1 MGDDQPK
8 APEVAQRDVI
18 DGLITDFD
26 MKDLTEA
33 ETHERLEDEAAGK
46 AGRYRRRLAERAPR
60 SSQRPSLAGVDGL
73 DDREADPL
81 VVQGRLVP
89 GRVRSDADLTG
100 SGFGVGGEAQ
110 TAGLG
115 LVSLDVALP
124 QRGIE
129 YRFTTPRG
137 DIEITARAVSRRTLT
152 TLRRLGIFLAVIG
165 AMLAVRRLVRASAVW
180 PLASGKVG
188 ITLVAIGLTGIV
200 IGVLPNAAVL
210 VIVIGIIVA
219 IRSYLVRG
227 ADLAGLGTAM

>member
-1 MGDDQPK
+1 MGRH
-8 APEVAQRDVI
+8 AMA
-18 DGLITDFD
+18 
-26 MKDLTEA
+26 
-33 ETHERLEDEAAGK
+33 
-46 AGRYRRRLAERAPR
+46 
-60 SSQRPSLAGVDGL
+60 
-73 DDREADPL
+73 
-81 VVQGRLVP
+81 VQGRLTP
-89 GRVRSDADLTG
+89 GRGLRRYNADLTG
-100 SGFGVGGEAQ
+100 SGLEGGVGGDAQ
-110 TAGLG
+110 IAGLG
-115 LVSLDVALP
+115 LVSLDVELP

-227 ADLAGLGTAM
+227 ADLAPLGPAM